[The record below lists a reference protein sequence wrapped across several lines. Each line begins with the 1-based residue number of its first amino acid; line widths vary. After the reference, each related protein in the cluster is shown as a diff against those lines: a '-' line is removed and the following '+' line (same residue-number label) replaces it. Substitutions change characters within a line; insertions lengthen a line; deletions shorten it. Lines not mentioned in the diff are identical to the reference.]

1 MMQMSKVYLDAG
13 HGGSDPGAVGHG
25 LREKDLT
32 LKLAKYTRDYL
43 IDNYEKVSVKLSRE
57 TDKYLTLKQRTDD
70 ANKWKADVLVSI
82 HINAATSSSA
92 TGYEDFIW
100 NGTVSQNTRNLQNTI
115 HAEMIKVFKNFRN
128 RGKKRANFHMLRES
142 RMSAVLPE
150 FLFITNKNDAVF
162 LKSDKNLKN
171 VAKHLAIGIA
181 NHLKLKKKAV
191 KTAPNPTKTTST
203 SKSNTFY
210 RVVAGSYNDRKN
222 AEAQLNKL
230 KKAGFDAFIDVYKK

>member
-1 MMQMSKVYLDAG
+1 MTKIYIDAG
-13 HGGSDPGAVGHG
+13 HGGSDPGAVGNG
-25 LREKDLT
+25 LQEKNLT
-32 LKLAKYTRDYL
+32 LKIAKYTRDYL
-43 IDNYEKVSVKLSRE
+43 IDNYEKVNVKLSRE

-70 ANKWKADVLVSI
+70 ANKWGADVLVSI

-100 NGTVSQNTRNLQNTI
+100 NGNISSNTRNLQDSI
-115 HAEMIKVFKNFRN
+115 HSEMSKALKGFRN

-142 RMSAVLPE
+142 KMSAVLPE
-150 FLFITNKNDAVF
+150 ILFITNKSDAQY

-181 NHLKLKKKAV
+181 NHLKLKKKTPAKQTV
-191 KTAPNPTKTTST
+191 TKTTST
-203 SKSNTFY
+203 SNSNTFY
-210 RVVAGSYNDRKN
+210 RVIAGSYSDRKN